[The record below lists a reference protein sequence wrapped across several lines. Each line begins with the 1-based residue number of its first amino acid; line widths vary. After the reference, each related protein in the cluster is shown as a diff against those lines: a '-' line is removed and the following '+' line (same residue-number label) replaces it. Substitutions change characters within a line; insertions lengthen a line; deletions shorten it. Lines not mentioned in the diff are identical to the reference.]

1 MATTPIGIAFS
12 AITGFVRSLAPLG
25 QLFFCGVVAFA
36 GAAALGY
43 DPVGIIESWV
53 RSFVIGGLSP

>member
-25 QLFFCGVVAFA
+25 QLFFWGVVAFA
-36 GAAALGY
+36 GAVALGY
-43 DPVGIIESWV
+43 DPVGIVESWV
-53 RSFVIGGLSP
+53 QSFLVGQVSP